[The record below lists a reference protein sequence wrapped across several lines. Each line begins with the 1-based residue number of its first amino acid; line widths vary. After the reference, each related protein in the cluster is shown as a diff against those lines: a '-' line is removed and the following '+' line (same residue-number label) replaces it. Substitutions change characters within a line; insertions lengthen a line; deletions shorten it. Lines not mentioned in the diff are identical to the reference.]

1 MAERF
6 PDFQVEEIQE
16 LKENS
21 ENQNTKKSTST
32 WLNVWTS
39 RAESKNFETNLLS
52 YEAKQLDETLQKFF
66 AEIRK
71 KDGSEYEPDSL
82 RVMLA
87 SLDRHLREKD
97 AAFSIAKDIEF
108 FNSRKVLK
116 GKARLLRQEGF
127 GKRPNAAKVLTS
139 QDEELL
145 WSKGVLGSHSP
156 QSLIQT
162 MWFLLTQHFGLRG
175 CQEHHDMYVED
186 FAFSTDDNGIEF
198 VTYEENP
205 TKTRQ
210 GGLRKKRRV
219 VQPKM
224 FATGGQRCP
233 VKLFKTFL
241 ERRPEEMR
249 NSGPFYLAL
258 NERPKTQVWYK
269 RQRMGVNSINSFM
282 KNMAS
287 QADIQGKKLTN
298 HSARKTLVKKL
309 KAANQPR
316 SAIIGVTG
324 HTNERSLADYEEGDE
339 KEERLISSIISAECA
354 TAQSSRVR
362 QPLERLDAV
371 NTAVANTFL
380 MNDERSATVNH
391 FHGCQITI
399 NYNIASKLGNA
410 DQQQ

>member
-39 RAESKNFETNLLS
+39 WAESKNFETNLLS
-52 YEAKQLDETLQKFF
+52 YEAKQLDETLQKFL

-97 AAFSIAKDIEF
+97 AAFSIAKDIDIGVREKF
-108 FNSRKVLK
+108 FSNSRKVLE

-127 GKRPNAAKVLTS
+127 GKRPNAAKALTS

-175 CQEHHDMYVED
+175 CQEHHDMYIED
-186 FAFSTDDNGIEF
+186 FAS
-198 VTYEENP
+198 
-205 TKTRQ
+205 
-210 GGLRKKRRV
+210 
-219 VQPKM
+219 
-224 FATGGQRCP
+224 
-233 VKLFKTFL
+233 
-241 ERRPEEMR
+241 R
-249 NSGPFYLAL
+249 N
-258 NERPKTQVWYK
+258 
-269 RQRMGVNSINSFM
+269 
-282 KNMAS
+282 
-287 QADIQGKKLTN
+287 
-298 HSARKTLVKKL
+298 
-309 KAANQPR
+309 
-316 SAIIGVTG
+316 
-324 HTNERSLADYEEGDE
+324 
-339 KEERLISSIISAECA
+339 
-354 TAQSSRVR
+354 
-362 QPLERLDAV
+362 
-371 NTAVANTFL
+371 
-380 MNDERSATVNH
+380 
-391 FHGCQITI
+391 
-399 NYNIASKLGNA
+399 
-410 DQQQ
+410 